1 MFCVSS
7 MHSLKGRCF
16 FLCICKKSSFR
27 IPFYV
32 TVRSC
37 ISLSSTI
44 WPFLERFIWTPSFCS
59 FINWADY
66 GFVSLK
72 FQDNLC
78 METAGKQNFV
88 WKKLSK
94 TENGWHSGERRPK
107 ATSMWLRFLSVRTRI
122 HCKRTSLALP
132 SLVNSMCDLYAVC
145 VLNGYYWK
153 IPMLWIT
160 VILYISIFA
169 RYKLEIVGGMGP
181 TVGMVSRLAII
192 WSWFTS
198 KQSQRNSESIQHWL
212 STRLIWFLPNFY
224 NGTRTSAV

>member
-1 MFCVSS
+1 MSVACTVWRVVAFFCAFVRKAPFEYPS
-7 MHSLKGRCF
+7 KWRYEVA
-16 FLCICKKSSFR
+16 FLCHLLFGH
-27 IPFYV
+27 
-32 TVRSC
+32 
-37 ISLSSTI
+37 
-44 WPFLERFIWTPSFCS
+44 FLKVLWTPSFCS
-59 FINWADY
+59 FMHWADY
-66 GFVSLK
+66 DFVSLK

-78 METAGKQNFV
+78 METARKQNLV
-88 WKKLSK
+88 WKKLAK

-212 STRLIWFLPNFY
+212 STRLIWFFPNFY